1 MQVYLNFGV
10 YYDSFNTEREQPE
23 ERRQLNDT
31 LEAIEVSATA
41 STERCETARGRPQR
55 GWK

>member
-10 YYDSFNTEREQPE
+10 YYDGFNAEREQPE

-41 STERCETARGRPQR
+41 STECCETARGRPQR